1 MTTGPDPI
9 GSLGDEGA
17 EAEAEARRKLEAQRE
32 KDAYQWLMASTH
44 GRRIVG
50 DLLDF
55 CGVWRSSYSRNA
67 QDTSFNEGQRNVGLM
82 LLTKVGDVAP
92 ERLVQLLK
100 ERSK

>member
-1 MTTGPDPI
+1 MTTGREPI
-9 GSLGDEGA
+9 DGLGDEEV
-17 EAEAEARRKLEAQRE
+17 EAEAEAQRKLEAQRDR
-32 KDAYQWLMASTH
+32 DAYQWLMASVH
-44 GRRIVG
+44 GRRIAG
-50 DLLDF
+50 QLLDF

-82 LLTKVGDVAP
+82 LLHKLTDLTP